1 MEIRLFE
8 PPRKISLENSL
19 FEKSS
24 KVLSLRLAKNRFI
37 MRIGSYSSFLCTFTD
52 RAAAETDKPGKKKKR
67 KIKNKISILYYG
79 LNKLVDYEFIY
90 KGSFQSVDKL
100 MRFHDSISVNARAK
114 GKHVFTF
121 LRLLL

>member
-52 RAAAETDKPGKKKKR
+52 RAAAETDKPGKKR
-67 KIKNKISILYYG
+67 KEK
-79 LNKLVDYEFIY
+79 
-90 KGSFQSVDKL
+90 
-100 MRFHDSISVNARAK
+100 
-114 GKHVFTF
+114 
-121 LRLLL
+121 